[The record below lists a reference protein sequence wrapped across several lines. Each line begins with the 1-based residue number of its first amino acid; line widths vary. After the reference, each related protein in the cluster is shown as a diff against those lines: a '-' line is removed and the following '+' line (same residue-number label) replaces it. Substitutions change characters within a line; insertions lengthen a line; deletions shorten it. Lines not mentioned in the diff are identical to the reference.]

1 MTMTICLFI
10 NLTNPSESP
19 TPHAADTDGLPGHVW
34 SSKQQID
41 RGRRRWRWPRLEGKR
56 KATTVGWT
64 GVVGARSGANPRQAA
79 GTGKRRFRGDR
90 WRIRPIGGRRSP
102 KRPHRI
108 ASHRI
113 LRRPVVVQTKKRG
126 DVRIASPLQP
136 GRPADFI
143 FHTASHAS
151 PTAASIVVVIN
162 YQLGSGLLVSIDGS
176 CRQTDDSHRVRVLNC
191 ANRILSISDSQKK
204 RIHNYCC
211 PRG

>member
-90 WRIRPIGGRRSP
+90 WRIRPIGRRRGP

-108 ASHRI
+108 ASHPPTTR
-113 LRRPVVVQTKKRG
+113 RRPDQEKRRRT
-126 DVRIASPLQP
+126 DRVAPAA
-136 GRPADFI
+136 RPACR
-143 FHTASHAS
+143 FHFPYRVPRITNSSFDRRRDQLPAGVGSSRVDRRELQADRRLPSCASS
-151 PTAASIVVVIN
+151 
-162 YQLGSGLLVSIDGS
+162 QL
-176 CRQTDDSHRVRVLNC
+176 CKQNT
-191 ANRILSISDSQKK
+191 Q
-204 RIHNYCC
+204 Y
-211 PRG
+211 

>member
-1 MTMTICLFI
+1 MIRTDRIAHATAMTICLFI

-41 RGRRRWRWPRLEGKR
+41 RGRRRWRVAAAAR
-56 KATTVGWT
+56 KAKGNNR
-64 GVVGARSGANPRQAA
+64 GVDGCGGGEIRSESPA
-79 GTGKRRFRGDR
+79 GSRHWET
-90 WRIRPIGGRRSP
+90 PLSRRSVADSTDREATRP
-102 KRPHRI
+102 QATAPHRI

-176 CRQTDDSHRVRVLNC
+176 
-191 ANRILSISDSQKK
+191 
-204 RIHNYCC
+204 
-211 PRG
+211 